1 MGLVMRLKPSI
12 RATWEL
18 FWLFAAGAIVAA
30 ICVPTWYW
38 ARDHLDW
45 QIYSLELSVQRVV
58 QLAFGPEQIAC
69 YVCFVWASLIL
80 LSRAWEVGRQRQAFN
95 LGLIPTEEG
104 SCILPDDARKIVRQ
118 MEQVIGTQPFILST
132 MIRAALSKYAVSR
145 SAPDV
150 AEVMRAQ
157 ADVEQG
163 RFVTGMG
170 LVHYLAWA
178 IPAIGFLGTVRGLA
192 MAMSLGNTDSSEVRK
207 FMEKAT
213 GHLGI
218 AFDCTLVA
226 LALSVFLMYLLHV
239 VQRAEENLVIDC
251 QQYCQEH
258 LLLRLYNP
266 QNEPA
271 LAE

>member
-1 MGLVMRLKPSI
+1 MVLKPSI
-12 RATWEL
+12 RPTWEL
-18 FWLFAAGAIVAA
+18 FWLFVAGAITAA
-30 ICVPTWYW
+30 ICWPSWWW
-38 ARDHLDW
+38 AKDHPDW
-45 QIYSLELSVQRVV
+45 RVMYVGLEVRRVS

-69 YVCFVWASLIL
+69 YVCFLWASLIL
-80 LSRAWEVGRQRQAFN
+80 LSRAWEVGRQRQAFGMN
-95 LGLIPTEEG
+95 LLPTEEG
-104 SCILPDDARKIVRQ
+104 SCILPEDARKLMRQ
-118 MEQVIGTQPFILST
+118 MESAVGGTPYILST
-132 MIRAALSKYAVSR
+132 MIRAALGKYAVSR

-192 MAMSLGNTDSSEVRK
+192 MAMSMGNKTDKAFSE
-207 FMEKAT
+207 FMEQAT

-251 QQYCQEH
+251 QQFCQEH

-266 QNEPA
+266 QQSEMA
-271 LAE
+271 ATE